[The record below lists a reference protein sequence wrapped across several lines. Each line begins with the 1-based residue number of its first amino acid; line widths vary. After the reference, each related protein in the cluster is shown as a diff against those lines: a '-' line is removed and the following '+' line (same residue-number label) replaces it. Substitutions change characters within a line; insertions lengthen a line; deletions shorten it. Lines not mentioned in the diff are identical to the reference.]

1 MVHALLVLAAEEA
14 EPSKVPFYIAG
25 GLLAAWAVVL
35 SALGLNRPDFPTS
48 SGAAR
53 GVMGI
58 SVALVLFAMV
68 AVLVTA

>member
-1 MVHALLVLAAEEA
+1 MHALLLLAAGEA
-14 EPSKVPFYIAG
+14 KPSKVLFYVAG
-25 GLLAAWAVVL
+25 GLLAGWAVVL

-58 SVALVLFAMV
+58 SVALVAFAMV
-68 AVLVTA
+68 AVIVVA